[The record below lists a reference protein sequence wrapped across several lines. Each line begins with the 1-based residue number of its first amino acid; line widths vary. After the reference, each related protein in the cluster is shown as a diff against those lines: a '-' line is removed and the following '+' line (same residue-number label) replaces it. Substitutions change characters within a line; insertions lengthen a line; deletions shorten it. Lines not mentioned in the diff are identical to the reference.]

1 MSGTIFRDGNVR
13 GLGEIF
19 FEDKFFTGMIG
30 EMSRALSGSVAY
42 FSMQKYKSRRIRV
55 AVNDFGHP
63 VSTQTP
69 RQKDRQRETHTS
81 TQTAFDRLYY
91 KLS

>member
-1 MSGTIFRDGNVR
+1 MSAVLERFFRGKIFHGDDRGNVQGIVR
-13 GLGEIF
+13 VGGLFLHAEI
-19 FEDKFFTGMIG
+19 
-30 EMSRALSGSVAY
+30 A
-42 FSMQKYKSRRIRV
+42 YKSRRIRV

-91 KLS
+91 KLSQLS